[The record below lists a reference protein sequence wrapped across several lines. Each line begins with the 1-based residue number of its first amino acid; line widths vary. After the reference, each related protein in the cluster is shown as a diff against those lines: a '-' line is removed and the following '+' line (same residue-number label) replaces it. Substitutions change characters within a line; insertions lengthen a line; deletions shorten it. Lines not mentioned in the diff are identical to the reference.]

1 MWTSWNI
8 PTPQPHNTQEVKC
21 WIIGLPSAVKKS
33 ILWESPQAAISKKH
47 PSPGFLEAQLFVFFV
62 FFCAVVYLSLE
73 SLTRD
78 EVWGE
83 LLRFSKRSGVH
94 FWRMKIMMTSPLY
107 RFVWTSWSLISESF
121 DDQVTL
127 RRHVG
132 NYIRNT
138 TNMEVEYGCVWKL
151 LFFVWVHQVDATHNV
166 HLLTQFP
173 TKRPKN
179 PNRRKGINDQC
190 QKNML

>member
-1 MWTSWNI
+1 MQHN
-8 PTPQPHNTQEVKC
+8 PTTPRSKC
-21 WIIGLPSAVKKS
+21 WIWPSSAVTIS
-33 ILWESPQAAISKKH
+33 WRESPQAAISKKH
-47 PSPGFLEAQLFVFFV
+47 PSPGFLEAQLFFFV
-62 FFCAVVYLSLE
+62 LWCIYLWNLYNK
-73 SLTRD
+73 R
-78 EVWGE
+78 WG
-83 LLRFSKRSGVH
+83 LGGIASFFSKRSGVH
-94 FWRMKIMMTSPLY
+94 FWKMKIMMTSPLY

-121 DDQVTL
+121 DDQLTL

-151 LFFVWVHQVDATHNV
+151 LFFVWVHRVDATHNV

>member
-1 MWTSWNI
+1 MLNMAFLCSNNFMKRI
-8 PTPQPHNTQEVKC
+8 ASGGDFKE
-21 WIIGLPSAVKKS
+21 AS
-33 ILWESPQAAISKKH
+33 ISGIS
-47 PSPGFLEAQLFVFFV
+47 GGTAVFF
-62 FFCAVVYLSLE
+62 FFVLWCIYLWNLYNK
-73 SLTRD
+73 R
-78 EVWGE
+78 WG
-83 LLRFSKRSGVH
+83 LGGIASFFSKRSGVH
-94 FWRMKIMMTSPLY
+94 FWKMKIMMTSPLY

-121 DDQVTL
+121 DDQLTL

-151 LFFVWVHQVDATHNV
+151 LFFVWVHRVDATHNV